1 MKKFKNYILI
11 TVCGILA
18 VVSVFLT
25 IETST
30 SGAEVANLDKTSVEL
45 ANQKRNLEESL
56 VKGISMSQLE
66 EKSTEFGFVRP
77 ENMVYISSSAPSYA
91 AKN

>member
-1 MKKFKNYILI
+1 MKKAILYISRGTEVPKFVKEIYPLI
-11 TVCGILA
+11 QG
-18 VVSVFLT
+18 
-25 IETST
+25 
-30 SGAEVANLDKTSVEL
+30 
-45 ANQKRNLEESL
+45 EESQL
-56 VKGISMSQLE
+56 YLLYVLE